1 MAHQQLLT
9 VRMKSTSSMASL
21 LVLLIGVYFHQAYI
35 VECFVPMSIVSQHLT
50 QTDFLIPPVFRSSSA
65 ITSIA
70 ASSSSYINYN
80 NNNDD
85 VDDDDDD
92 DDDDETQFRRIE
104 DAKVRLMALCESK
117 NSLLNEIRDA
127 MSVVENS
134 ILYDAEN
141 DGTNSDMYSWMNGEW
156 ELLYTPV
163 DITRSSPFFWAFRQ
177 AFPDVSDQIYSITDG
192 IPSPIKEVGPAYQQI
207 DCRYIQNDYSTVSGS
222 FVSRVKVATL
232 GGVAT
237 SMMTTRASVIGIHS
251 NYLDNNRRG
260 CELRIKIETTKP
272 EQSTILQ
279 KVFGEQYG
287 TMIND
292 MLPSYPSGESLEQVA
307 PGSSEVI
314 VSTTFCDP
322 TLRITK
328 NKNRPIDEFFI
339 WKRKSFNTYDTL

>member
-1 MAHQQLLT
+1 
-9 VRMKSTSSMASL
+9 
-21 LVLLIGVYFHQAYI
+21 
-35 VECFVPMSIVSQHLT
+35 
-50 QTDFLIPPVFRSSSA
+50 
-65 ITSIA
+65 
-70 ASSSSYINYN
+70 
-80 NNNDD
+80 
-85 VDDDDDD
+85 
-92 DDDDETQFRRIE
+92 
-104 DAKVRLMALCESK
+104 MALCESK

-207 DCRYIQNDYSTVSGS
+207 DCRYVQNDYSTVSGS